1 MNVGHEM
8 GAISCRENIFA
19 LCRYQSQP
27 PSDGLGGNRAYGP
40 VVNYVG
46 GGGGYKMG
54 KPRVQMIFAC
64 SPLETGQ
71 ADYAPPLFERGGGF
85 VHPPSTWLIMA

>member
-8 GAISCRENIFA
+8 GAISRRENIFA

-40 VVNYVG
+40 VINYVG
-46 GGGGYKMG
+46 GGGLQNG
-54 KPRVQMIFAC
+54 KTAGPNDFCVLPTRDG
-64 SPLETGQ
+64 S
-71 ADYAPPLFERGGGF
+71 
-85 VHPPSTWLIMA
+85 S